1 MEQSTKQSKY
11 IEESL
16 HGANAEIDEV
26 NKIVKQ
32 LYTSK
37 SKNKSQDYKK
47 TYRHSHSKKKTCTR
61 CGKKGH
67 LSHNCKCTQ
76 GKKSKVSNNQLI
88 KLKIIHQMMKVMM
101 KFICSV

>member
-32 LYTSK
+32 LHTSK

-47 TYRHSHSKKKTCTR
+47 
-61 CGKKGH
+61 
-67 LSHNCKCTQ
+67 N
-76 GKKSKVSNNQLI
+76 I
-88 KLKIIHQMMKVMM
+88 
-101 KFICSV
+101 